1 MSFYLD
7 LKIAASDGVCAL
19 LDPVAPPLFARYCT
33 RFIDGAFVTVELLTL
48 CVLFGFV
55 IAVPLALLRVD
66 FGGLPG
72 RLAAA
77 YCYVFRGT
85 PLLVQLWTLYFGL
98 GALGEDGLGPLWP
111 LFKDAYWV
119 GLLTLS
125 LHAGGYAAEIFR
137 GGLANVPAGQIEA
150 AKAYGMG
157 YLETLIRIRGPQ
169 AFRLMWPSY
178 ANEIVLMMKASAL
191 VSTITVLDLMGQ
203 TRTVFS
209 RSYDL
214 TIFLYAAILYLILA
228 GALTL
233 SFRAVEKRLRARGG

>member
-1 MSFYLD
+1 MSWWTEA
-7 LKIAASDGVCAL
+7 KIAASDGVCAL
-19 LDPVAPPLFARYCT
+19 VDPLAPPLFSKYCW
-33 RFIDGAFVTVELLTL
+33 RFIEGGIVTIELLAL
-48 CVLFGFV
+48 CTLFGFL

-66 FGGLPG
+66 VGGVAG

-85 PLLVQLWTLYFGL
+85 PLLVQLWTLYFGI
-98 GALGEDGLGPLWP
+98 GAFGEEGLGPLWP
-111 LFKDAYWV
+111 LFKDAYVV

-137 GGLANVPAGQIEA
+137 GGLVNVPKGQMEA
-150 AKAYGMG
+150 ATAYGMG
-157 YLETLIRIRGPQ
+157 YWSALRRIRAPQ

-233 SFRAVEKRLRARGG
+233 SFRAIEKRLRARGG